1 MTDNLLIRPM
11 TADDI
16 DDMVDAFERIGW
28 TDKNRARFEDY
39 LAAHENGERSVFV
52 ARKVDEFVGYVT
64 VVWQSGHYHFR
75 EAGIPEIV
83 DLNVL
88 PDHRKG
94 GIGTALIGAC
104 ERLAATRDYAIIG
117 LGVVQEDPDYAA
129 ARRLYPTLGYIP
141 DGNEADSDNVKYLT
155 KAIG

>member
-1 MTDNLLIRPM
+1 MNDNLLIRPI

-16 DDMVDAFERIGW
+16 DSMVDAFQRIGW

-39 LAAHENGERSVFV
+39 LAAHQGGQRSVFI
-52 ARKVDEFVGYVT
+52 AWKGEAFVGYVT

-88 PDHRKG
+88 PEHRRG
-94 GIGTALIGAC
+94 RIGTALIGAC
-104 ERLAATRDYAIIG
+104 ERLAATRGYRIIG

-155 KAIG
+155 KTIS